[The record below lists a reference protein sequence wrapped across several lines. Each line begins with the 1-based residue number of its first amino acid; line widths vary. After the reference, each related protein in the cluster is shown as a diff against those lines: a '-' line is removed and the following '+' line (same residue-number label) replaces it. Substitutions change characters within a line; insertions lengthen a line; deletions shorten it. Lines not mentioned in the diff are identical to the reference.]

1 MSPDELIAEGI
12 VTLDFAMRFLSVSRP
27 TLNKLIERGDLPT
40 VVLVDKRRSI
50 PKRALLDF
58 AARRVQTNATETKN
72 AATGKRWRRSNLTNK
87 DVIIW

>member
-1 MSPDELIAEGI
+1 MEVLMTTDELVAEGI

-50 PKRALLDF
+50 PRRALLDF
-58 AARRVQTNATETKN
+58 AAKRVQAV
-72 AATGKRWRRSNLTNK
+72 G
-87 DVIIW
+87 D

>member
-1 MSPDELIAEGI
+1 MTTDELVADGI
-12 VTLDFAMRFLSVSRP
+12 VTLDYAMRFLSVSRP

-58 AARRVQTNATETKN
+58 AAGRVQKV
-72 AATGKRWRRSNLTNK
+72 S
-87 DVIIW
+87 D

>member
-1 MSPDELIAEGI
+1 MTTNELIAEGI

-50 PKRALLDF
+50 PKTRHFWISLQGGS
-58 AARRVQTNATETKN
+58 RRYATETKN
-72 AATGKRWRRSNLTNK
+72 AATG
-87 DVIIW
+87 

>member
-1 MSPDELIAEGI
+1 MEVVMTTDELVADGI
-12 VTLDFAMRFLSVSRP
+12 VTLDYAMRFLSVSRP

-58 AARRVQTNATETKN
+58 AAGRVQTV
-72 AATGKRWRRSNLTNK
+72 S
-87 DVIIW
+87 D

>member
-1 MSPDELIAEGI
+1 MTTDELVADGI

-40 VVLVDKRRSI
+40 VILVDKRRSI

-58 AARRVQTNATETKN
+58 VARRVQTVCE
-72 AATGKRWRRSNLTNK
+72 
-87 DVIIW
+87 

>member
-1 MSPDELIAEGI
+1 MTTDELVADGI
-12 VTLDFAMRFLSVSRP
+12 VTLDYAMRFLSVSRP

-58 AARRVQTNATETKN
+58 AAKRVQTFC
-72 AATGKRWRRSNLTNK
+72 
-87 DVIIW
+87 D

>member
-1 MSPDELIAEGI
+1 MTTDELVMDGI

-58 AARRVQTNATETKN
+58 ASKRVQTAIE
-72 AATGKRWRRSNLTNK
+72 
-87 DVIIW
+87 

>member
-1 MSPDELIAEGI
+1 MDVFMSPDELIAEGI

-58 AARRVQTNATETKN
+58 AARRVQTIC
-72 AATGKRWRRSNLTNK
+72 
-87 DVIIW
+87 D

>member
-1 MSPDELIAEGI
+1 MTTDELVADGI

-50 PKRALLDF
+50 PKRAILDF
-58 AARRVQTNATETKN
+58 AAKRVQTV
-72 AATGKRWRRSNLTNK
+72 S
-87 DVIIW
+87 D

>member
-1 MSPDELIAEGI
+1 MTTDELVADGL
-12 VTLDFAMRFLSVSRP
+12 VTLDYAMRFLSVSRP

-58 AARRVQTNATETKN
+58 AAKRVQKVC
-72 AATGKRWRRSNLTNK
+72 
-87 DVIIW
+87 D

>member
-1 MSPDELIAEGI
+1 MTTDELVADGI
-12 VTLDFAMRFLSVSRP
+12 VTLDYAMRFLSVSRP

-58 AARRVQTNATETKN
+58 AAKRVQKVC
-72 AATGKRWRRSNLTNK
+72 
-87 DVIIW
+87 D

>member
-1 MSPDELIAEGI
+1 MSERVDISGYNFSLANYIIMEVFMSPDELIAEGI

-58 AARRVQTNATETKN
+58 AARRVQTIC
-72 AATGKRWRRSNLTNK
+72 
-87 DVIIW
+87 D